1 MKSVLTFSVERNI
14 LSLQQ
19 VAGFFSRLA
28 ARIRKMPA
36 TSNKERES
44 EDEGQ
49 SAVEAEALHSHLK
62 AVVNEEI
69 ALCHPTVALS
79 CYICSLV
86 HTKKLSTLTVAM
98 QRDICEGV
106 GLNVDDITEK

>member
-19 VAGFFSRLA
+19 VAGFFSRLE

-36 TSNKERES
+36 TSNEEHES

-79 CYICSLV
+79 CLV

-98 QRDICEGV
+98 RRDICEGV

>member
-1 MKSVLTFSVERNI
+1 MLIFSVERNI

-28 ARIRKMPA
+28 ARIRKTPA
-36 TSNKERES
+36 TSNKECES
-44 EDEGQ
+44 EDEEQ
-49 SAVEAEALHSHLK
+49 SAVEAEGIHSHLK

-69 ALCHPTVALS
+69 ALCHPIVALS

-86 HTKKLSTLTVAM
+86 HAKKLSTLTVAM
-98 QRDICEGV
+98 LRDICEGV
-106 GLNVDDITEK
+106 VLA